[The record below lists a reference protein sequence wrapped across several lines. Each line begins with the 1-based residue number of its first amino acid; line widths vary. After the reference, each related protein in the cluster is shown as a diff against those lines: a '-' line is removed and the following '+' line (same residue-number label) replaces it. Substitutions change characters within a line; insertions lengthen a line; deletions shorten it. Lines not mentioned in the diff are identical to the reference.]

1 MKETF
6 ARNKVLSLL
15 VLVLLLTNILLVVF
29 FVWMKPAPK
38 PPFKHD
44 GRGDVMQ
51 ILEKE
56 VGFSPQQMDE
66 YKKLKD
72 QHWDKM
78 KPYFG
83 EMRAA
88 RNNFYNLL
96 NQTSVPDSVINRL
109 ADSVAA
115 KQKQMDLQTFRHFSQ
130 VKAICTPEQQPRF
143 DSLVQQVIK
152 RMGGRKPREDR
163 QDKPDSTKQGT

>member
-15 VLVLLLTNILLVVF
+15 VLVLLLTNILMLVF
-29 FVWMKPAPK
+29 FVWMKPAHK
-38 PPFKHD
+38 PPYKRD
-44 GRGDVMQ
+44 MRGGDVMQ
-51 ILEKE
+51 VLEKE
-56 VGFSPQQMDE
+56 VGFSPAQMDQ

-96 NQTSVPDSVINRL
+96 NQASVADSVVQRL
-109 ADSVAA
+109 ADSIAA
-115 KQKQMDLQTFRHFSQ
+115 KQKQMDLQTFRHFEQ

-152 RMGGRKPREDR
+152 IWGGRRSQAKEDSV
-163 QDKPDSTKQGT
+163 KH

>member
-15 VLVLLLTNILLVVF
+15 VLVLLLTNILMLVF
-29 FVWMKPAPK
+29 FVWMKPEPK
-38 PPFKHD
+38 HAFKRD
-44 GRGDVMQ
+44 SRGDVMQ
-51 ILEKE
+51 VLEKE
-56 VGFSPQQMDE
+56 VGFSPAQMDQ

-72 QHWDKM
+72 QHWDRM

-83 EMRAA
+83 EMRTA

-96 NQTSVPDSVINRL
+96 NQASVPDSTVQRL
-109 ADSVAA
+109 ADSIAA
-115 KQKQMDLQTFRHFSQ
+115 KQKQMDLQTFRHFEQ

-152 RMGGRKPREDR
+152 KMGGRRSQAKEDSV
-163 QDKPDSTKQGT
+163 KH

>member
-29 FVWMKPAPK
+29 FMWMKPEPGK
-38 PPFKHD
+38 PAAKKD
-44 GRGDVMQ
+44 GHNEVMQ

-56 VGFSPQQMDE
+56 VGFSPAQMEE

-72 QHWDKM
+72 QHWAKM

-83 EMRAA
+83 EMKAA
-88 RNNFYNLL
+88 RNNYYNLL
-96 NQTSVPDSVINRL
+96 NLTSVADSTVNRL

-130 VKAICTPEQQPRF
+130 VKALCTPEQQPKF

-152 RMGGRKPREDR
+152 RMGGRKPRDER
-163 QDKPDSTKQGT
+163 DSTKR